1 MYVPITLND
10 ITTSSGEFTPL
21 LLQQIAISIVGVLA
35 LIGLIV
41 AFLRMRR
48 RILHNRVVEKARSR
62 ADIAL
67 RTIRSRLNYSI
78 QLLNNERDLA
88 KYDKVRFSDND
99 ATYIVTQLQVAEQ
112 QYKQVQSA
120 LDQAIQAIPAEPSQV
135 DYDHLAEIISSLLPT
150 IPTIERII
158 QDAIQHRSK
167 IEGIIQQHSQDIDQV
182 KQLQQ
187 QLVQRF
193 NQLGLT
199 PKLIMRGVDT
209 YINQAQTL
217 LAHHDYTSIATMTSQ
232 GTEHI
237 ARINTVLDQ
246 LHDTRNGVGIARKA
260 AEKAGIQGFDVTH
273 SLSYIA
279 EATRHLD
286 DALAALLNAQIAT
299 CEQFLQQAEIAR
311 NHAVAYGGNLPALQ
325 QRNGE
330 ALAQLQQRL
339 SQFPDTIKVAHTA
352 VHQLHA
358 IADQHWIDIRHA
370 GSDALI
376 HVRYAEYYLKLAHE
390 LNQNTPHLQ
399 QDIASNID
407 IGQRSLKR
415 GERILVA
422 IHQRQL
428 SIAQLS
434 DAARAEFADAEELM
448 DRMQIHI
455 ATDTGV
461 NAVHYAETRS
471 AYERLQAVVDTVPFD
486 PIASFNAARTFV
498 DQITQILPIETSELT
513 ISTSQRVGRLRTILM
528 QCMAVLEQSQT
539 LIPRR
544 IPSAIAQGLQSIR
557 HEINAFDAKYRT
569 ASDVTVPIVTEL
581 HTLTKQYTRLITAI
595 QHFQAQLLDYQ
606 AQTMRD
612 LDTAHPVLEQA
623 LQRLAHATDTQ
634 ALQQLHQIDEQWYN
648 RLLNVGDACAQITH
662 ITPTSDTTSA
672 PSTAPAYVYLRGWGK
687 AFHNTPDTQISWSH
701 TEPLS
706 LHW

>member
-10 ITTSSGEFTPL
+10 ITTWFGEFTPL
-21 LLQQIAISIVGVLA
+21 RLQQIAVGVIGALA
-35 LIGLIV
+35 LIGLIF

-48 RILHNRVVEKARSR
+48 RILHNRVIEKSRSQ

-88 KYDKVRFSDND
+88 KYDKVRFSDDD
-99 ATYIVTQLQVAEQ
+99 ARYIVTQLQVAEQ
-112 QYKQVQSA
+112 QYNQVQSA
-120 LDQAIQAIPAEPSQV
+120 LDQAIQTIPAEPSHT
-135 DYDHLAEIISSLLPT
+135 DYEQLANFISSLLPT

-167 IEGIIQQHSQDIDQV
+167 IDGIIQQHSQDIDRV

-209 YINQAQTL
+209 YIEQAQAL
-217 LAHHDYTSIATMTSQ
+217 LAHHDYKNITTITNQ
-232 GTEHI
+232 GGEHI
-237 ARINTVLDQ
+237 VRINTVLDQ
-246 LHDTRNGVGIARKA
+246 LHDTRNGVSMARKA
-260 AEKAGIQGFDVTH
+260 AEKAGIQGFDIAQ
-273 SLSYIA
+273 SQFYIA
-279 EATRHLD
+279 EATRQLD
-286 DALAALLNAQIAT
+286 DALAALLNGQIAT
-299 CEQFLQQAEIAR
+299 CEQSLQQAEIAR

-330 ALAQLQQRL
+330 VLAQLQQRL
-339 SQFPDTIKVAHTA
+339 GQLPSTIKVAHTA
-352 VHQLHA
+352 VHQLHP

-376 HVRYAEYYLKLAHE
+376 HVRYAQYYLNLAHE
-390 LNQNTPHLQ
+390 LNQNSPHLQ
-399 QDIASNID
+399 QDIANNID

-415 GERILVA
+415 GERILTT

-434 DAARAEFADAEELM
+434 DVARAEFADAEELM

-486 PIASFNAARTFV
+486 PIACFNAARTFV

-513 ISTSQRVGRLRTILM
+513 ISTSQRVGRLRTILIH
-528 QCMAVLEQSQT
+528 CMAILEQSQT

-544 IPSAIAQGLQSIR
+544 IPSTIAQGLQSIR
-557 HEINAFDAKYRT
+557 HEISAFDAKYRT

-606 AQTMRD
+606 AQTVRD
-612 LDTAHPVLEQA
+612 LDTAHPILEQA
-623 LQRLAHATDTQ
+623 LQRLTHAMDAQ

-648 RLLNVGDACAQITH
+648 RLLNVGDACTQITH
-662 ITPTSDTTSA
+662 ITPDSDTALGLAT
-672 PSTAPAYVYLRGWGK
+672 PPTYVYLRGWGK
-687 AFHNTPDTQISWSH
+687 AFYDTPDTQFSWAH